1 MGIDLHFL
9 SVNYSPNSKYY
20 CSQGYLWFE
29 IAFSSLNKLYIHL
42 KQIGVSYHCFASSS
56 LSGDWAK
63 AMWTL
68 FNYILIKSL
77 RALLEKLK
85 TLYAS
90 LFDSNLS
97 GVFLLTHKSTRC
109 AQPVWAI
116 FQVMKVKKKMLSTI
130 IYLEVPVR
138 TKKTKKLISNMAA
151 LAAE

>member
-1 MGIDLHFL
+1 M
-9 SVNYSPNSKYY
+9 
-20 CSQGYLWFE
+20 
-29 IAFSSLNKLYIHL
+29 YIHL

-56 LSGDWAK
+56 LFGDWAK

-109 AQPVWAI
+109 AQPVWTI
-116 FQVMKVKKKMLSTI
+116 FQVMKVKKKCFQRLYIWKFLWGLKNKEINFEYGSSRSGVIVRSVQTEKSVYCVFNTLFTNVSRIVVMTSLSSVF
-130 IYLEVPVR
+130 L
-138 TKKTKKLISNMAA
+138 
-151 LAAE
+151 